1 MNMIS
6 GSEIIKDMLKS
17 SASGSGYAYRIA
29 TVAAA
34 AGLLFGF
41 DIAVINGA
49 LVFLRAQFALSELQ
63 TEIAAGALLLGC
75 ALGAS
80 VAGPLSDWL
89 GRKRILIVAAI
100 LFAASSLGAALPHNL
115 TEFIVARLAA
125 GVATGIGSM
134 LGPLSTADSA
144 PPAIRG

>member
-1 MNMIS
+1 MFMH
-6 GSEIIKDMLKS
+6 
-17 SASGSGYAYRIA
+17 SATGGGYAYRIA

-75 ALGAS
+75 AVGAGA
-80 VAGPLSDWL
+80 AGPLSDWF
-89 GRKRILIVAAI
+89 GRRRILILSAA
-100 LFAASSLGAALPHNL
+100 LFAISSVAAALPDNL
-115 TEFIVARLAA
+115 
-125 GVATGIGSM
+125 
-134 LGPLSTADSA
+134 
-144 PPAIRG
+144 